1 MNKRVISVMVILLL
15 ILVSASTVQAQ
26 KQSWNMN
33 IKGGLMLPGTV
44 TVEGYDGDT
53 EMGWIGN
60 LAFDALLAEKVSMGG
75 YLFYSGITAEDI
87 DEGANILGIGG
98 TIKARFT
105 LKGGTQIRPGVILAY
120 QMTSGD
126 AFEDVTGFGV
136 GFTGEVVFP
145 LKDFNAIVAEIGF
158 TSQPSGGN
166 EDVEVT
172 WSPIFYLTLG
182 YEFGG

>member
-1 MNKRVISVMVILLL
+1 MKKNAISVIAILLMV
-15 ILVSASTVQAQ
+15 LVSTSAVQAQ

-33 IKGGLMLPGTV
+33 IKGGIMLPGTV
-44 TVEGYDGDT
+44 TVEGYDADT
-53 EMGWIGN
+53 DMGWIGN
-60 LAFDALLAEKVSMGG
+60 LAFDALLAEKISMGG
-75 YLFYSGITAEDI
+75 YFFYSGVTAEGS

-105 LKGGTQIRPGVILAY
+105 LKGGTQIRPGLILAY
-120 QMTSGD
+120 QITSGD
-126 AFEDVTGFGV
+126 VFDDVNGLDV
-136 GFTGEVVFP
+136 GFTAEVVFP

-166 EDVEVT
+166 EYVDVT
-172 WSPIFYLTLG
+172 WAPIFYLTLG

>member
-1 MNKRVISVMVILLL
+1 MKKNLVSVMVILLMVL
-15 ILVSASTVQAQ
+15 ISTSAVQAQ

-33 IKGGLMLPGTV
+33 IKGGIILPGTV
-44 TVEGYDGDT
+44 TVEGYDADT

-60 LAFDALLAEKVSMGG
+60 LAFDALLAEKLSMGG
-75 YLFYSGITAEDI
+75 FFYYSGITPEDF
-87 DEGANILGIGG
+87 DEGANIMGIGG
-98 TIKARFT
+98 SLKARFT
-105 LKGGTQIRPGVILAY
+105 LKSGMQIRPGVVFAY

-126 AFEDVTGFGV
+126 AFDDVNGFGV

-158 TSQPSGGN
+158 ISQPSGGN

-172 WSPIFYLTLG
+172 WAPIFYLTLG